1 MSVLIS
7 ETWYK
12 HLYRKN
18 LPNKIGSS
26 KLNYSHFLKH
36 AIPDHKVLHMN
47 RHFRSFNINSGNKAF
62 SKLFTMDEE
71 SI

>member
-1 MSVLIS
+1 MSVLIQKPGTNTCI
-7 ETWYK
+7 E
-12 HLYRKN
+12 KN

-26 KLNYSHFLKH
+26 KLNYSHCLKR

-47 RHFRSFNINSGNKAF
+47 RHFILFNINSGNKAF